1 MPPVLEPAMRIP
13 PWRHQAFALL
23 AFFGLACLVRWPVIF
38 TSVLDWDE
46 SLYLLMAEAW
56 VHGNLPYTTIWD
68 NKPLGIY
75 AIFAAAL
82 TIGGHHIAAIR
93 AASIIA
99 VSLTA
104 FAVFRIAF
112 FLLPATPIRLTCAL
126 IAGFAYNVGAL
137 ANDGLAANTEI
148 FMACFTALAMVSA
161 LSPGGPF
168 RVGAA
173 TGMLFAAAILTKYVA
188 IFEVPAILLALL
200 WFQPRATIL
209 LRLAGAFTGGLLPL
223 AAIIATYGWHG
234 QLALWWQDS
243 VIANLARAGAH
254 VTPATLLYELNLQ
267 LTSWLPFYLA
277 PFIMLLRWRDQS
289 RVQIF
294 LLVWLAGGGLGVAS
308 AKYFYDHYF
317 QQILP
322 VLCVITGLIF
332 SRLAPRL
339 IAPLFVLFITIPVI
353 AGATAIW
360 RVAARPDTPA
370 TIANDLRGILQPGQS
385 VYVFDDQP
393 VIYFLMNEAP
403 PTRFVLPSTLTTNFL
418 SRVAGVN
425 AADEVTRILAAKPA
439 YIIINNF
446 PTARPPDKNQTVY
459 NLMSTNLAS
468 HYHIWRTYD
477 AATIYQIN
485 R

>member
-1 MPPVLEPAMRIP
+1 MRIP
-13 PWRHQAFALL
+13 PWRTQIFALL
-23 AFFGLACLVRWPVIF
+23 AFFAFAWLARWPTIF
-38 TSVLDWDE
+38 ASVLDWDE

-82 TIGGHHIAAIR
+82 TVGGHHVAAIR

-112 FLLPATPIRLTCAL
+112 ALLPATPVRLACAL
-126 IAGFAYNVGAL
+126 IAGLAYGVGAL

-148 FMACFTALAMVSA
+148 FMACFTALALVTA

-168 RVGAA
+168 RVGVV

-188 IFEVPAILLALL
+188 IFEAPAILLALL
-200 WFQPRATIL
+200 WFQPRATIVR
-209 LRLAGAFTGGLLPL
+209 RLAGAFTGGLLPL
-223 AAIIATYGWHG
+223 AAIIVTYALHG
-234 QLALWWQDS
+234 QLGLWWQDS

-254 VTPATLLYELNLQ
+254 VTPASLLYDLNVQ

-294 LLVWLAGGGLGVAS
+294 LLIWLIGAAAGVAS

-332 SRLAPRL
+332 SRLAQRL
-339 IAPLFVLFITIPVI
+339 IAPSFALFIAIPAI

-360 RVAARPDTPA
+360 KIAARPDMPA
-370 TIANDLRGILQPGQS
+370 IIANDLRGVLQPGQS

-393 VIYFLMNEAP
+393 VIYFLLNEAP

-425 AADEVTRILAAKPA
+425 AADEVTRILAARPA
-439 YIIINNF
+439 YIVINNF

-459 NLMSTNLAS
+459 NLMSTSLAG
-468 HYHIWRTYD
+468 HYHVWRNYA